1 MISIPI
7 GALKEALEIA
17 FYSKTVPI
25 VRSSPGIGKTSIA
38 RQLAAE
44 LNLKVIDIRLA
55 QCDPTDLNGFP
66 QIVNGKASYVP
77 MDTFPLEG
85 DELPVKEVKEVTKVV
100 DGKKQIVKE
109 YIRYSGWMI
118 IYDEITSAS
127 KAVQAAA
134 YKILLEKE
142 VGQRKLHRNVF
153 QIGLGN
159 KETDNAIVQRMSTAL
174 QSRMQHITVESDH
187 TAWVNHAANSGFDYR
202 VIAFIQSRPELLNKF
217 DPNHNDHTFPCE
229 RTWEFTSNTVK
240 GIEKFQ
246 TKRNKPVTVGHE
258 HQYLIAGCVGEG
270 PSLEFISYCQIY
282 NQLVPLSSIIASPM
296 TVAVPH
302 EPSAIFAMASLI
314 GEKIDDTNV
323 DPLMK
328 YLTRLPLENQIIAVR
343 MFYKSKPQLA
353 TNPAVSSWIARNVNM
368 LRD

>member
-1 MISIPI
+1 MIELPL

-38 RQLAAE
+38 RQLAAD

-66 QIVNGKASYVP
+66 QITNGKASYVP

-85 DELPVKEVKEVTKVV
+85 DELPIKEAEVTKVV
-100 DGKKQIVKE
+100 AGKTQVVKPAV
-109 YIRYSGWMI
+109 RYNGWMI

-174 QSRMQHITVESDH
+174 QSRMQHFTVTTDH

-217 DPNHNDHTFPCE
+217 NPNHNDHTFPCE
-229 RTWEFTSNTVK
+229 RTWEFVSQTVK
-240 GIEKFQ
+240 GIEKYQ
-246 TKRNKPVTVGHE
+246 TKKNKAVSIGHE
-258 HQYLIAGCVGEG
+258 HQYLIAGCVSEG
-270 PSLEFISYCQIY
+270 PALEFISFCQIY
-282 NQLVPLSSIIASPM
+282 GQLVPLTSIIASPM
-296 TVAVPH
+296 TVPVPH
-302 EPSAIFAMASLI
+302 EPSAVFAMASLI

-328 YLTRLPLENQIIAVR
+328 YLSRLPLENQIIAVR
-343 MFYKSKPQLA
+343 MFYKSKPSLTA
-353 TNPAVSSWIARNVNM
+353 NPAVSSWITRNVNN